1 MAAMHIKAGT
11 KRVFGAPNVLRASTV
26 LLAVQKVYYVGCF
39 AGHPVSLMVKVC
51 PPFCP
56 LKDIP
61 STRCSEQMMHFLVHL
76 KHPGEGPLTVG
87 NLEGMRRLRS
97 DLQFLSPTTGGSG
110 RTFFILLLEGTT
122 EDCSSANHVRNG
134 GLHGL

>member
-1 MAAMHIKAGT
+1 MCPGIFTDMAAMHIKAGT

-76 KHPGEGPLTVG
+76 KHPREGLVEIQFNSQTWLMTHA
-87 NLEGMRRLRS
+87 LEIYITNTP
-97 DLQFLSPTTGGSG
+97 DLYFLPYLYFPIIT
-110 RTFFILLLEGTT
+110 
-122 EDCSSANHVRNG
+122 A
-134 GLHGL
+134 